1 MKAFCHEKKIVT
13 TCPWVGASCP
23 MGRGKL
29 SQAFKISTEDWHI
42 SGRNQHDKAHLIC
55 PSLA

>member
-1 MKAFCHEKKIVT
+1 MKAFCNEKN
-13 TCPWVGASCP
+13 CDNLPWVGASCP

-29 SQAFKISTEDWHI
+29 SQAFKTSMEDWHI
-42 SGRNQHDKAHLIC
+42 SVRNQHDKAHLIC